1 MKLDNSTYRNQ
12 IRVYGTPLYKAT
24 VNAALKTRWFR
35 SKRSYAVMLSIV
47 SKSQPVDWNKTA
59 TGQAF
64 AWGLTIVPIRTW
76 SDVDANLI

>member
-1 MKLDNSTYRNQ
+1 MRIDNSTYLQ
-12 IRVYGTPLYKAT
+12 HIRVYRTPLYKAT
-24 VNAALKTRWFR
+24 VQAALKTRWFK

-64 AWGLTIVPIRTW
+64 AWSLTIVPMPIW
-76 SDVDANLI
+76 ADVDAQL